1 MAEEK
6 KGKAEETAEKTG
18 ALVGK
23 GLKKGFGIAKA
34 FGKGTKDAIEKKKE
48 GTEISKVSIKPVR
61 GTVNQTRSIWPDSG
75 SCHTARQTANRDQAL
90 ASPTKRRTSPDSRVS

>member
-1 MAEEK
+1 MGWSIPEISIYHPYVTHSFEAIKMAEEK

-18 ALVGK
+18 ELVGK

-48 GTEISKVSIKPVR
+48 
-61 GTVNQTRSIWPDSG
+61 
-75 SCHTARQTANRDQAL
+75 
-90 ASPTKRRTSPDSRVS
+90 